1 MKKTLIS
8 YADWQKLEK
17 ALMDAR
23 VGYEVIFDDHN
34 GTAEM
39 IIDVQTLIECSRV
52 SWHDNTFIFE
62 DEVEDGQIINV
73 QVKWAP
79 FTYESNIFTV
89 SDDE

>member
-39 IIDVQTLIECSRV
+39 LIDVQLMGVYRYEIPMM
-52 SWHDNTFIFE
+52 
-62 DEVEDGQIINV
+62 DEEVTI
-73 QVKWAP
+73 
-79 FTYESNIFTV
+79 
-89 SDDE
+89 

>member
-34 GTAEM
+34 GIAEM
-39 IIDVQTLIECSRV
+39 IIDVQ
-52 SWHDNTFIFE
+52 
-62 DEVEDGQIINV
+62 QIGV
-73 QVKWAP
+73 YR
-79 FTYESNIFTV
+79 YETPVMNEEGTI
-89 SDDE
+89 

>member
-39 IIDVQTLIECSRV
+39 IIGIQ
-52 SWHDNTFIFE
+52 
-62 DEVEDGQIINV
+62 QIGVYRWGNEKEEATI
-73 QVKWAP
+73 
-79 FTYESNIFTV
+79 
-89 SDDE
+89 

>member
-34 GTAEM
+34 GVAEM
-39 IIDVQTLIECSRV
+39 LIDVQSIGVMRWEDSKEPIADWTV
-52 SWHDNTFIFE
+52 DDNKSAEEATI
-62 DEVEDGQIINV
+62 
-73 QVKWAP
+73 
-79 FTYESNIFTV
+79 
-89 SDDE
+89 

>member
-39 IIDVQTLIECSRV
+39 LIDVQLMGVYRWEKEEATI
-52 SWHDNTFIFE
+52 
-62 DEVEDGQIINV
+62 
-73 QVKWAP
+73 
-79 FTYESNIFTV
+79 
-89 SDDE
+89 

>member
-39 IIDVQTLIECSRV
+39 IINIQQMGVYRYDG
-52 SWHDNTFIFE
+52 
-62 DEVEDGQIINV
+62 EVTI
-73 QVKWAP
+73 
-79 FTYESNIFTV
+79 
-89 SDDE
+89 

>member
-39 IIDVQTLIECSRV
+39 IIDVQQIGVYRYETPMM
-52 SWHDNTFIFE
+52 
-62 DEVEDGQIINV
+62 DEEVTI
-73 QVKWAP
+73 
-79 FTYESNIFTV
+79 
-89 SDDE
+89 

>member
-23 VGYEVIFDDHN
+23 VGYEVIFDDHS

-39 IIDVQTLIECSRV
+39 IIDVQ
-52 SWHDNTFIFE
+52 
-62 DEVEDGQIINV
+62 QIGVYRWEKEEATI
-73 QVKWAP
+73 
-79 FTYESNIFTV
+79 
-89 SDDE
+89 

>member
-39 IIDVQTLIECSRV
+39 IIDVQQIGIYRWEK
-52 SWHDNTFIFE
+52 E
-62 DEVEDGQIINV
+62 EVTI
-73 QVKWAP
+73 
-79 FTYESNIFTV
+79 
-89 SDDE
+89 

>member
-8 YADWQKLEK
+8 YVDWQKLEK

-39 IIDVQTLIECSRV
+39 IIDVQRISVYR
-52 SWHDNTFIFE
+52 
-62 DEVEDGQIINV
+62 
-73 QVKWAP
+73 
-79 FTYESNIFTV
+79 YETPIMNEEATI
-89 SDDE
+89 

>member
-34 GTAEM
+34 GIAEM
-39 IIDVQTLIECSRV
+39 IIDVQQMGVYRYETSTMNE
-52 SWHDNTFIFE
+52 
-62 DEVEDGQIINV
+62 EVTI
-73 QVKWAP
+73 
-79 FTYESNIFTV
+79 
-89 SDDE
+89 

>member
-39 IIDVQTLIECSRV
+39 LIDVQQMGVYRWEKEEATI
-52 SWHDNTFIFE
+52 
-62 DEVEDGQIINV
+62 
-73 QVKWAP
+73 
-79 FTYESNIFTV
+79 
-89 SDDE
+89 

>member
-23 VGYEVIFDDHN
+23 VGYEIIFDDHN

-39 IIDVQTLIECSRV
+39 LIDVQLMGVYRWEENQP
-52 SWHDNTFIFE
+52 DNVEE
-62 DEVEDGQIINV
+62 DTI
-73 QVKWAP
+73 
-79 FTYESNIFTV
+79 
-89 SDDE
+89 

>member
-39 IIDVQTLIECSRV
+39 IIDVQQMDVYRYETPMM
-52 SWHDNTFIFE
+52 
-62 DEVEDGQIINV
+62 DEEVTI
-73 QVKWAP
+73 
-79 FTYESNIFTV
+79 
-89 SDDE
+89 

>member
-1 MKKTLIS
+1 MVKTLIS

-39 IIDVQTLIECSRV
+39 VIDVQRMGVYRYETPMM
-52 SWHDNTFIFE
+52 
-62 DEVEDGQIINV
+62 DEEVTI
-73 QVKWAP
+73 
-79 FTYESNIFTV
+79 
-89 SDDE
+89 

>member
-39 IIDVQTLIECSRV
+39 LIDVQLMGVYRWEENQP
-52 SWHDNTFIFE
+52 DNVEE
-62 DEVEDGQIINV
+62 DTI
-73 QVKWAP
+73 
-79 FTYESNIFTV
+79 
-89 SDDE
+89 

>member
-23 VGYEVIFDDHN
+23 VGYEIIFDDHN

-39 IIDVQTLIECSRV
+39 IIDVQ
-52 SWHDNTFIFE
+52 
-62 DEVEDGQIINV
+62 QIGVYRWEKEEATI
-73 QVKWAP
+73 
-79 FTYESNIFTV
+79 
-89 SDDE
+89 